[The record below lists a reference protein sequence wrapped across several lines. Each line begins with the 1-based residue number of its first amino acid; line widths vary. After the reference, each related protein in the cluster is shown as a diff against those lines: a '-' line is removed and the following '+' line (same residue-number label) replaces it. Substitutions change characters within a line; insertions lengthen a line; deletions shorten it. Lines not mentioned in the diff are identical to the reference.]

1 MKRQYILRV
10 YKHMARAI
18 EAHEATI
25 ATIEILK
32 IREIMLYNPD
42 YFVGVAKNITRT
54 VNKAIN
60 SVEVSKDNEF
70 SDALKL
76 L

>member
-18 EAHEATI
+18 EAHEAAI

-42 YFVGVAKNITRT
+42 YFVGVTKNITRT